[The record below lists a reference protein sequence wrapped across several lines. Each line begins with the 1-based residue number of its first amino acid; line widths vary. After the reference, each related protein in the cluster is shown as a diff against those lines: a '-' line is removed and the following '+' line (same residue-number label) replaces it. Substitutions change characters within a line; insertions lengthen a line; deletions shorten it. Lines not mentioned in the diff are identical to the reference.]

1 MRRSIPHTVLS
12 LLFTLAAARGQQ
24 TSSGAAEQPPEV
36 KQFQHIEDSWSI
48 AYVNRDQFGMEA
60 LLSPTYVDVSAGG
73 TIETRN
79 QHIADMYQHLNGDI
93 LSMEQRVV
101 NVRVLGDVALVEGT
115 YILRHKRGGHTYDER
130 GIFTHVYQHTRANWL
145 CLTSQ
150 RTAVVDQPEDR
161 AKASAKK
168 SNAELPFHIPLVY
181 KGDTPTPPAAN
192 SPAQPPQ

>member
-1 MRRSIPHTVLS
+1 MTRTIPQTVLL
-12 LLFTLAAARGQQ
+12 LLFSLPSAFGQQ
-24 TSSGAAEQPPEV
+24 PASGAAEQPPEV
-36 KQFQHIEDSWSI
+36 KQFQHIEDTWSI

-60 LLSPTYVDVSAGG
+60 LLSPTYVDVSAAGAV
-73 TIETRN
+73 ETRN

-115 YILRHKRGGHTYDER
+115 YILRHKQGGHTYDER

-150 RTAVVDQPEDR
+150 RTAVVDQPEDK
-161 AKASAKK
+161 AKNPAKK

-181 KGDTPTPPAAN
+181 KGDA
-192 SPAQPPQ
+192 PAQPPATPQPPQ